1 MASIFLSSRVCG
13 GTEVGFGTKEEGEE
27 ALVHGALLCHRAQEV
42 AIQQVNVCYTAKA
55 DLAECKEPSREKG
68 VKVSPRF
75 HNKTKQE
82 RKGQTGPRGNML

>member
-1 MASIFLSSRVCG
+1 M
-13 GTEVGFGTKEEGEE
+13 TKEEGEE
-27 ALVHGALLCHRAQEV
+27 ALVHGALLCHRTQEV